1 MKKTIG
7 LALLLLTGLT
17 AFAAPV
23 ARTESFHKTVVV
35 AHKSA
40 RKGGHH
46 RVVRKTQLRQ
56 HAR

>member
-23 ARTESFHKTVVV
+23 ARTEGFHKTAVV
-35 AHKSA
+35 AHKNF

-46 RVVRKTQLRQ
+46 RGVKKTQLRQ